1 VRDAVSDFQKKF
13 EEEDRQ
19 RRKNELFTVKNAGIV
34 LLEIFPVE
42 KKAAMLDGLARL
54 FERKAPLIDDK
65 VEGVLGGGWEQNLG
79 YLVSRDSEPWP
90 DERIVKKD
98 LPAPFSLVE
107 VAFGKHYGFG
117 FCYYLV
123 FTCRI
128 KPDFQ
133 TGIED
138 EYVSEGKP
146 DVYEPRMRSYQEQI
160 ESYLAKYVQGI
171 FLSEKTDARLRCPSL
186 RILVANQIEFEKF
199 EDWTRKHFRFLLYL
213 GLISPASRV
222 DCYLITYQPE
232 HLLKEHGIF
241 AGLTFV
247 CSKANYKVVSSDLE
261 VEVLA
266 NVSFFFKMRL
276 LAWFIAIYWAVFKL
290 ERELPGCEEKI
301 TALEVELR
309 QLLTLKKYRVR
320 PIRPVYAKLMMLR
333 NEFAQFSLD
342 EERKITVMKNFLARD
357 KGLKSDQILPVF
369 KIKIDIL
376 DDIAQGTRFL
386 DEERDRLTFAR
397 RKIASIFDQSKQ
409 FTDFALQS
417 SMRTL
422 TIAAVILG
430 ILALIASFAKE
441 LWYLLSALIALL

>member
-1 VRDAVSDFQKKF
+1 MSDYHKKF
-13 EEEDRQ
+13 EDEARQ
-19 RRKNELFTVKNAGIV
+19 RRKDELFEVKNAGIV
-34 LLEIFPVE
+34 LLEIFPEE

-54 FERKAPLIDDK
+54 FERKAPLIEDK
-65 VEGVLGGGWEQNLG
+65 VEGVLGAGWEQNLG
-79 YLVSRDSEPWP
+79 YLVSRDGEYFP
-90 DERIVKKD
+90 DERVVKKD
-98 LPAPFSLVE
+98 LPAPISLVE

-146 DVYEPRMRSYQEQI
+146 DVYEPRIRSYQEQM
-160 ESYLAKYVQGI
+160 ESYLAQYVQGI

-186 RILVANQIEFEKF
+186 RILIANQIEFEKF
-199 EDWTRKHFRFLLYL
+199 EDWTRKHFGFLMYL
-213 GLISPASRV
+213 GLIGPASRV

-247 CSKANYKVVSSDLE
+247 CSRVNYKVVSSDFDAE
-261 VEVLA
+261 ILA
-266 NVSFFFKMRL
+266 NVTFFFKMRL

-290 ERELPGCEEKI
+290 ERELPHWEEKV
-301 TALEVELR
+301 TGLELELR
-309 QLLTLKKYRVR
+309 QLLTLKKYRVG
-320 PIRPVYAKLMMLR
+320 PIRPVYSELMVLR

-357 KGLKSDQILPVF
+357 KGLKSDKALPVF
-369 KIKIDIL
+369 KIEMDTL
-376 DDIAQGTRFL
+376 DDLAQGARFL
-386 DEERDRLTFAR
+386 DEERDHLTFVR
-397 RKIASIFDQSKQ
+397 RKIDSIFDQCKQ

-422 TIAAVILG
+422 SFAAIAIAVALG
-430 ILALIASFAKE
+430 ILALIAPFIK
-441 LWYLLSALIALL
+441 